1 MCHLQEAVKS
11 DVRTRPLNALCS
23 WSSRVHKDLQILG
36 FWLNL
41 LVWRFYIG
49 NKLCGV
55 FRSYGLSKTALFA
68 SPIWTPSLNW
78 WLFFTGNYQI
88 SESQKA
94 RSKSWI
100 PYPKDRCQR
109 TWMLGI
115 QFGSSVKAGS
125 ILKCSGN
132 FTFHVLLLYMW
143 NSWKGMN
150 LHACVH
156 THTHTHTQSHFH
168 KYSKHPLETVT

>member
-1 MCHLQEAVKS
+1 MCHLQEAVKY
-11 DVRTRPLNALCS
+11 DARTRPLNALCS
-23 WSSRVHKDLQILG
+23 WSSRVHQDLQILG
-36 FWLNL
+36 CW
-41 LVWRFYIG
+41 LVWRFYID

-55 FRSYGLSKTALFA
+55 FRSYGLSKTITCFTYMESTFYLM
-68 SPIWTPSLNW
+68 
-78 WLFFTGNYQI
+78 FFFPTGSYQI

-94 RSKSWI
+94 RRKSWI
-100 PYPKDRCQR
+100 PYSKDRCQR
-109 TWMLGI
+109 IWMLGI

-156 THTHTHTQSHFH
+156 THTHTHTDTHTIIFISTENTH
-168 KYSKHPLETVT
+168 